1 MKKLVFGLIAT
12 VMLSATSFAQETTPK
27 ENPPLIEFEF
37 GRKSKNCGGIGVCK
51 FKINLTVEN
60 AVTLITALARNG
72 KIQAVMS
79 PTFYK
84 NNAKAFPNGYL
95 VLEEDY
101 KIDLE
106 TTRRLGVADNYTI
119 KTGKYLVV
127 FDKSTNTYNCTF

>member
-12 VMLSATSFAQETTPK
+12 VMFSATSIAQETPPK
-27 ENPPLIEFEF
+27 DPPLIEFEF
-37 GRKSKNCGGIGVCK
+37 GRKSKNCAGIGVCK
-51 FKINLTVEN
+51 FKINLTAEN
-60 AVTLITALARNG
+60 AVMLITALARNG
-72 KIQAVMS
+72 KIQARMS

-84 NNAKAFPNGYL
+84 DNAYGFQNGYL

-106 TTRRLGVADNYTI
+106 TTRALGVADNYTI